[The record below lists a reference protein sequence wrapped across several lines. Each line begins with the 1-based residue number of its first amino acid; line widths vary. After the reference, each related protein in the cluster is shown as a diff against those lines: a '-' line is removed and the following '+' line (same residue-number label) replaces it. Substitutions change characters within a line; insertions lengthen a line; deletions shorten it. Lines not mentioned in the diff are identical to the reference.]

1 MTRYLLDTN
10 TISQLIRAHP
20 TVSRR
25 VTTTPMASL
34 RMSAITQGELLFGLA
49 RRPEATRLHLAVREL
64 LLRVDVLPWDSA
76 AAECYGTIRAAMT
89 RLGRVL
95 APLDLL
101 IAAHALSL
109 GTVLVTN
116 DRSFSMVDALPIE
129 DWSTELAP

>member
-64 LLRVDVLPWDSA
+64 LRRVDVLPWDSA